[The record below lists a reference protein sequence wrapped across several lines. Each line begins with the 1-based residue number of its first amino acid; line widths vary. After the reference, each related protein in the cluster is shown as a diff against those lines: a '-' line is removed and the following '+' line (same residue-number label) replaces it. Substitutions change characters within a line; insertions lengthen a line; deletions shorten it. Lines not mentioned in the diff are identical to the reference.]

1 MQFGSRHNQHS
12 FAEIPAVNTP
22 RSVFNRSYQV
32 KDTYQFDYLYPFF
45 VDEVLPGDTFNLNV
59 NMFARLNTQVVPLM
73 DRAYCSVHFFHIPNR
88 LVWENFKKQMGEQE
102 NPDDT
107 TDYITPQITS
117 PNVTG
122 FAVGTLFDKFGL
134 PTGVSQLLVKN
145 TLPLRSYNLVW
156 NQWFRDQNLQDSVD
170 VPMDDG
176 PDTVADFA
184 VQKINKSH
192 DYFTSALPF
201 PQKGPDVTM
210 PLGTTAP
217 LLVNP
222 AAPPINA
229 GLIRS
234 SANKNLLGS
243 TGLASDSGGQLNT
256 DAGTTPSFYDPNGTL
271 FADLSTA
278 TAATIN
284 QLREAML
291 MQSLFELDA
300 RGGTRYPELLLAH
313 FNTVLPDAQHRS
325 EYLGGSYVD
334 INVHP
339 VAQNSASETGKPQAN
354 LAAFAT
360 MSAGGGRIGFAK
372 SFVEHGIVLGLI
384 AFKAAITYQQGMYR
398 MWNRSTRYD
407 YYWPKLQGL
416 GEQELLNKEIY
427 AQGITVTN
435 SEGIIDDQV
444 FGYQERYAE
453 YRYRPSEI
461 RGEFRSTFAMSLDA
475 WHLAEEFGTLP
486 ELNSD
491 FIESNTPIDRLL
503 AVSSSVSDP
512 IRVDYAFD
520 LTCARPMMTYSVPAT
535 LGRF

>member
-22 RSVFNRSYQV
+22 RSVFRRDFQA

-59 NMFARLNTQVVPLM
+59 NMFARVNTQVVPLM
-73 DRAYCSVHFFHIPNR
+73 DRLYASVHFFHIPNR

-107 TDYITPQITS
+107 TDYLTPSITAPA
-117 PNVTG
+117 VTG
-122 FAVGTLFDKFGL
+122 FAVGTVFDKFGI
-134 PTGVSQLLVKN
+134 PTAVPNLVVKN
-145 TLPLRSYNLVW
+145 ALPLRGYNLVY

-176 PDTVADFA
+176 PDVAADFPL
-184 VQKINKSH
+184 QKINKAH
-192 DYFTSALPF
+192 DYFTSSLPW
-201 PQKGPDVTM
+201 PQKGPDVTL

-217 LLVNP
+217 LISTGHSLQVSTIQQANQSLV
-222 AAPPINA
+222 ANA
-229 GLIRS
+229 GTNAIFMGGAAQAVTQPLFW
-234 SANKNLLGS
+234 GS
-243 TGLASDSGGQLNT
+243 DIGAV
-256 DAGTTPSFYDPNGTL
+256 
-271 FADLSTA
+271 ADLSTA

-284 QLREAML
+284 ALREAML

-334 INVHP
+334 VNVHP
-339 VAQNSASETGKPQAN
+339 VAQNSATETGKPQAN

-360 MSAGGGRIGFAK
+360 MSAGGGRLGFAK

-384 AFKAAITYQQGMYR
+384 SFKASITYQQGLYR

-416 GEQELLNKEIY
+416 GEQEILNKEIF
-427 AQGITVTN
+427 AQGT
-435 SEGIIDDQV
+435 SADDDV
-444 FGYQERYAE
+444 FSYQERYAD

-461 RGEFRSTFAMSLDA
+461 RGEFRSNYATSLDA
-475 WHLAEEFGTLP
+475 WHMSEEFGSLP
-486 ELNSD
+486 EFNED
-491 FIESNTPIDRLL
+491 FIVSNTPIDRVL
-503 AVSSSVSDP
+503 AVSSSLSAP
-512 IRVDYAFD
+512 IRADFAFD
-520 LTCARPMMTYSVPAT
+520 YTCARPMMTYSVPAT

>member
-22 RSVFNRSYQV
+22 RSVFQRDFQA
-32 KDTYQFDYLYPFF
+32 KDTYKFDYLYPFF

-73 DRAYCSVHFFHIPNR
+73 DRAYCSIHFFSIPNR
-88 LVWENFKKQMGEQE
+88 LVWDNFKKFMGEQDD
-102 NPDDT
+102 PADT
-107 TDYITPQITS
+107 TDYIMPYLTA
-117 PNVTG
+117 PNITG
-122 FAVGTLFDKFGL
+122 FDVGTLYDKFGL
-134 PTGVSQLLVKN
+134 PTGVGQLLVRN
-145 TLPLRSYNLVW
+145 TLPLRSYNLIY
-156 NQWFRDQNLQDSVD
+156 NQWFRDQNLQDSIE

-176 PDTVADFA
+176 PDAVADFA
-184 VQKINKSH
+184 LQKINKSH

-201 PQKGPDVTM
+201 PQKGPDVTL

-217 LLVNP
+217 VVRVPN
-222 AAPPINA
+222 
-229 GLIRS
+229 
-234 SANKNLLGS
+234 S
-243 TGLASDSGGQLNT
+243 TGQAIWRVRGSNTASA
-256 DAGTTPSFYDPNGTL
+256 AGTLTVDSNGETAANSLNLSYDPNTTL
-271 FADLSTA
+271 VTELSNA

-300 RGGTRYPELLLAH
+300 RGGTRYPEILLAH
-313 FNTVLPDAQHRS
+313 FNTVLPDAQHRV
-325 EYLGGSYVD
+325 EYLGGTYVD

-339 VAQNSASETGKPQAN
+339 VAQNSATEAGKPQAN

-360 MSAGGGRIGFAK
+360 MSAGGGKVGFTK
-372 SFVEHGIVLGLI
+372 SFVEHGTVVGLI
-384 AFKAAITYQQGMYR
+384 AFKAAITYQQGLYR

-407 YYWPKLQGL
+407 HYWPKLQGL
-416 GEQELLNKEIY
+416 GEQEILNKEIY
-427 AQGITVTN
+427 AQGQTVTN
-435 SEGIIDDQV
+435 ADGVLDDQAWG
-444 FGYQERYAE
+444 FQERYAE

-461 RGEFRSTFAMSLDA
+461 RGEFRSTYATSLDA
-475 WHLAEEFGTLP
+475 WHLSEEFSALP

-491 FIESNTPIDRLL
+491 FITSSTPIDRVL
-503 AVSSSVSDP
+503 AVSSAVADP

-520 LTCARPMMTYSVPAT
+520 YKCARPMLTYSVPAT